1 MKMIHAKT
9 FQQFARHSF
18 LTNRQQTAEQQR
30 RAVSVFGQQ
39 KLDNEENN
47 VL

>member
-1 MKMIHAKT
+1 MIHAKT
-9 FQQFARHSF
+9 FQQFVRRLF
-18 LTNRQQTAEQQR
+18 LTNRQQTTEQQR

-39 KLDNEENN
+39 KLDNKENN